1 MLWNLS
7 FIWLCMAVVSVA
19 ILSFLL
25 GLCMDAV
32 MGADGFGPIGNTVV
46 LVAGFFLTISLYNH
60 FGHKFADLRI
70 GTTYGLGGAFV
81 TVAVLAGLK
90 AIGSRLRL

>member
-7 FIWLCMAVVSVA
+7 FVWLCMAVASVA

-25 GLCMDAV
+25 GLCMDAI
-32 MGADGFGPIGNTVV
+32 MEQDGFGSIGNTVV
-46 LVAGFFLTISLYNH
+46 LIAGFFLTIALYNH
-60 FGHKFADLRI
+60 AGHKFPDLRI
-70 GTTYGLGGAFV
+70 ATTYGMAGAFV
-81 TVAVLAGLK
+81 TVALLAGLK

>member
-7 FIWLCMAVVSVA
+7 FVWLCMAVASVA

-25 GLCMDAV
+25 GLCMDAI
-32 MGADGFGPIGNTVV
+32 MGPDGFGPIGNTVV
-46 LVAGFFLTISLYNH
+46 LVAGFFLTIALYNH
-60 FGHKFADLRI
+60 VGHKFADLRI
-70 GTTYGLGGAFV
+70 ATTYGLAGAFG
-81 TVAVLAGLK
+81 TVALLAGLK